1 MDTIMTVFHPAAN
14 IASRAFLVF
23 CIACLGACQKK
34 NESQPRQESQ
44 SAPIGPKTATPS
56 EAMESPA
63 ETAPDTAASALAPV
77 DSGEAPSF
85 SSRPPL
91 KAYPGKAWRYR
102 PTVSGPGN
110 PQLSLVKPADSNMK
124 SENGMLTWMPS
135 REGRFPVVIEAVAGN
150 AGGKDGIRVRQSF
163 TVAVEKVLNLALKPL
178 PQQVGKGDSVS
189 FDLRGSAYP
198 AWAAEHIT
206 VRFDYQGDGH
216 WDTEALPFAAHVLHR
231 HAYETVGRFSPK
243 VEARYLD
250 LETRSVEAVVA
261 VISPVMPSLKI
272 SPDTLEPGGPVSV
285 DASASKA
292 DGALSY
298 SLDLNGDGKPEWR
311 DSLSAKAILKAPGS
325 GIYTAV
331 LTARNPM
338 GQEGRAEA
346 VLRVNARPRLDLK
359 VKNPKADMAT
369 QVEFKA
375 RAKDA
380 DDSLVKV
387 RYNFTGDSDGWQT
400 RTAAPDSQAG
410 PGEWWLRFK
419 HAYGKP
425 GIHTVGFCAASS
437 DGREACQ
444 KARVEIFNA
453 PPVCSPGPD
462 LKATVGKPLRID
474 GTGADPDGS
483 IVKWE
488 WDLDGDGKF
497 DLVSSADAGFQY
509 TFSKEG
515 VFPLVLKVTSADG
528 VTATGSRKVEVRKKW
543 KG

>member
-1 MDTIMTVFHPAAN
+1 MDTIMPVFHPAASFT
-14 IASRAFLVF
+14 SRAILAF

-34 NESQPRQESQ
+34 NEPQPRQESQ
-44 SAPIGPKTATPS
+44 AAPIEPRAGVPV
-56 EAMESPA
+56 EAIEPPA
-63 ETAPDTAASALAPV
+63 EPDPDTVASAEAPA
-77 DSGEAPSF
+77 DSGQAPHF

-91 KAYPGKAWRYR
+91 KAYPGKAWQYR
-102 PTVSGPGN
+102 PILSGSA
-110 PQLSLVKPADSNMK
+110 QLLLVQSADSSMK
-124 SENGMLTWMPS
+124 SEKGMITWTPS
-135 REGRFPVVIEAVAGN
+135 REGRFPVVIEAVMRN
-150 AGGKDGIRVRQSF
+150 AGGKDGARIRQSF
-163 TVAVEKVLNLALKPL
+163 TLAVEKVLSLALKPL
-178 PQQVGKGDSVS
+178 PLQAGKGDTLS
-189 FDLRGSAYP
+189 FDLRGSTYP
-198 AWAAEHIT
+198 AWAADRIT
-206 VRFDYQGDGH
+206 VRFDYQGDGR
-216 WDTEALPFAAHVLHR
+216 WDTEALPMAANVLHR
-231 HAYETVGRFSPK
+231 HAYETVGRFAPK

-250 LETRSVEAVVA
+250 LETRYADA
-261 VISPVMPSLKI
+261 AITVISPVMPSLKI
-272 SPDTLEPGGPVSV
+272 SPDTVEPGGSVSV

-298 SLDLNGDGKPEWR
+298 SLDLNGDGKPDWR
-311 DSLSAKAILKAPGS
+311 DSLSAKATLKAPAS
-325 GIYTAV
+325 GLYTAV

-346 VLRVNARPRLDLK
+346 VLRVNARPRLDLR
-359 VKNPKADMAT
+359 VKNPKANMTA

-375 RAKDA
+375 RAKDV

-387 RYNFTGDSDGWQT
+387 RFNFTGDSSGWET
-400 RTAAPDSQAG
+400 RTAAPDSQVG

-425 GIHTVGFCAASS
+425 GIHSAGFCVTSA

-453 PPVCSPGPD
+453 PPVCAPGPD
-462 LKATVGKPLRID
+462 LKATVGKPLKID
-474 GTGADPDGS
+474 GSGVDPDGS

-488 WDLDGDGKF
+488 WDLDGDGKS
-497 DLVSSADAGFQY
+497 DLVSAAEGGFQY

-515 VFPLVLKVTSADG
+515 VFALVLKVTSADG